1 MLRQNGEQIGQTLTY
16 SVAAYIGEAVKNA
29 EASEELTELLRSVY
43 SYGIS
48 AKAYAAAQ

>member
-1 MLRQNGEQIGQTLTY
+1 MNVSFEIANEQDKFPVT
-16 SVAAYIGEAVKNA
+16 
-29 EASEELTELLRSVY
+29 EELTELLRSVY